1 MPCEAGSG
9 YRTCMGTAPTE
20 TRTPSLGALKLAQ
33 AQSLLGEAGLDAWLT
48 IVRESA
54 ERPDPSLRFFF
65 DLDFTWTTFFLVT
78 PDWSGALV
86 ATFDSPDLV
95 RLGLFDEVLTY
106 KEGPRAPLLELLRRK
121 DPRRIGINFSVD
133 DALADGIT
141 AGLRDYLVGALA
153 GTPYASRIT
162 SAAPLLAALRGVKLA
177 EERALIERS
186 VAETEQMFDRVRD
199 RIRLGMSAREIAA
212 EFHGEAARA
221 GVPTA
226 WPKHHC
232 PTVTVGAKSPIGHVA
247 PSDEVVTPG
256 CAVHVDFGIVRN
268 GYCSDLQRFW
278 YVAPAGGSDA
288 PEPVRRAYQAIVD
301 AIDLAARSLVPG
313 ALGWEIDQ
321 KARSLLV
328 SRGYPEYPH
337 ALGHHLG
344 RAVHDGGGVLGPRW
358 ERYGQEPFEPVR
370 VGAIYTLEPSIH
382 LEEHGLISL
391 EEDVVVGPKGAEF
404 LSRFSRELPILRLA

>member
-1 MPCEAGSG
+1 
-9 YRTCMGTAPTE
+9 MGTAPVE
-20 TRTPSLGALKLAQ
+20 TRAPSLGALKLNQ
-33 AQSLLGEAGLDAWLT
+33 AQSLLRKEGGLDAWLVV
-48 IVRESA
+48 VRESA
-54 ERPDPSLRFFF
+54 ERPDPILRFFF
-65 DLDFTWTTFFLVT
+65 DLDFTWTSFFLIT

-86 ATFDSPDLV
+86 ATFDAPDLA
-95 RLGLFDEVLTY
+95 RLGLFDEVVTY
-106 KEGPRAPLLELLRRK
+106 KEGPRAQLLELLRGK
-121 DPRRIGINFSVD
+121 DPGRIGINYSTD

-141 AGLRDYLVGALA
+141 AGLRDYLVEALR
-153 GTPYASRIT
+153 GTPFASRIT
-162 SAAPLLAALRGVKLA
+162 SAAPLLAALRGVKLE
-177 EERALIERS
+177 EERALVSRA
-186 VAETEQMFDRVRD
+186 VNETELMFDRVRD
-199 RIRLGMSAREIAA
+199 RIRVGQTARQIAA
-212 EFHGEAARA
+212 EFHAEAARA

-232 PTVTVGAKSPIGHVA
+232 PAVTVGAKSPIGHVG
-247 PSDEVVTPG
+247 PSDEPVTLG
-256 CAVHVDFGIVRN
+256 CAVHVDFGISLN

-278 YVAPAGGSDA
+278 YVAPQGGSDA
-288 PEPVRRAYQAIVD
+288 PEAVRRAYQTIVE
-301 AIDLAARSLVPG
+301 AIDLAARSLLPS

-321 KARSLLV
+321 KSRALLA

-370 VGAIYTLEPSIH
+370 VGAVYTLEPSIH

-404 LSRFSRELPILRLA
+404 LSRFPRELPILRLA